1 MINFL
6 LTTTEPEKISSD
18 KLLTFVQ
25 QLCKLEELE
34 VVGLVNL
41 MGIDLVDLD
50 KNPRSFEEILSDM
63 IDQYV
68 EMNREKRK
76 KIDYVLNETL
86 NGRDDTVPAQ
96 KKHHKRRRS
105 RKH

>member
-1 MINFL
+1 MFSKFSN
-6 LTTTEPEKISSD
+6 TASNQISSD
-18 KLLTFVQ
+18 KLLGFVQ

-50 KNPRSFEEILSDM
+50 KNPRTFEEILSDM
-63 IDQYV
+63 IDQYIA
-68 EMNREKRK
+68 MNRDKRK

-86 NGRDDTVPAQ
+86 NGRDDTAPTP
-96 KKHHKRRRS
+96 KKHRKRKHS

>member
-68 EMNREKRK
+68 EMNGEKRK

-86 NGRDDTVPAQ
+86 NGRDDTAPTP
-96 KKHHKRRRS
+96 KKHRKRRRS

>member
-1 MINFL
+1 MFSKFSDNA
-6 LTTTEPEKISSD
+6 PNQISSD
-18 KLLTFVQ
+18 KLLGFVQ

-50 KNPRSFEEILSDM
+50 KNPRTFEEILSDM
-63 IDQYV
+63 IDQYIA
-68 EMNREKRK
+68 MNRDKRK

-86 NGRDDTVPAQ
+86 NGRDDTAPTP
-96 KKHHKRRRS
+96 KKHRKN
-105 RKH
+105 RKHRKH

>member
-1 MINFL
+1 MFSKFSDKAPNQ
-6 LTTTEPEKISSD
+6 ISSD
-18 KLLTFVQ
+18 KLLGFVQ

-50 KNPRSFEEILSDM
+50 KNPRTFEEILSDM
-63 IDQYV
+63 IDQYIA
-68 EMNREKRK
+68 MNRDKRK

-86 NGRDDTVPAQ
+86 NGRDDTAPAP
-96 KKHHKRRRS
+96 KKHRKN
-105 RKH
+105 RKHRKH

>member
-1 MINFL
+1 MFSKFSN
-6 LTTTEPEKISSD
+6 TAPNQISSD
-18 KLLTFVQ
+18 KLLGFVQ

-50 KNPRSFEEILSDM
+50 KNPRTFEEILSDM
-63 IDQYV
+63 IDQYIA
-68 EMNREKRK
+68 MNRDKRK

-86 NGRDDTVPAQ
+86 NGRDDTAPTP
-96 KKHHKRRRS
+96 KKHRKRK